1 MQRLNMLRGRHAIL
15 HVGGN
20 ALNAQTIRDLLGASN
35 PGRFIVEWAETF
47 AEGLQRA
54 TTNPI
59 SAVLLDLRLPDCSG
73 MDALDQL
80 ARAVPAQAIL
90 VVGSAEDDDVTQEVV
105 RRGAYGY
112 LLMSHLD
119 SYWLPRTLRHA
130 IERKQAEEALF
141 GEMERAEV
149 TLDSIADAVLT
160 TDLSGRIVY
169 LNGVAEAMT
178 GWSQVEAAGRPLE
191 DVLRMVDGST
201 GEPADDPFRRAI
213 LGHHPVRFLS
223 HDVLVRRDGFES
235 PIEDSAAP
243 IHDRRG
249 LVTGAVIVFRDLS
262 ASHETSR
269 HMSHLAS
276 HDALTDLPNR
286 LLLSDRLGRA
296 LTLARRHGRALAVIF
311 LDVDHFKY
319 INDSLG
325 HALGD
330 QLLQAVGRD
339 VTMCVRSSDTVSRQ
353 GGDEFVVV
361 LAELEHTS
369 DAALGAQKI
378 MAAVAR
384 PHQIEGHELHVT
396 ASLGISVYPDDGE
409 DAETLMQNADIA
421 MYHAKSQGRDRYRF
435 FKPEMNL
442 RAVER
447 QTVEAGLRGAL
458 KRQEFVLHYQPKIN
472 LTTGAMVG
480 VEALIRWARPDG
492 GLVEPDEFVPIAEDC
507 GLIGP
512 IGRWVVREACRQAH
526 TWQKAGLRA
535 IPVSVNVSAVEFRR
549 RDFLDHI
556 AASLK
561 ETGLHPRYLEIELT
575 ESALMAPKEA
585 TASALRAL
593 KRIGVQLVI
602 DDFGVGYS
610 SLSYLR
616 HFPIDAIKVDKS
628 FVQGI
633 LSGPNGGAVVRAVI
647 GIGKSLRHRV
657 IAEGVETHAQ
667 LVFLQGEDCGEG
679 QGFYFSRPLIAEE
692 FAEVLKAGAAH
703 PLN

>member
-1 MQRLNMLRGRHAIL
+1 VL

-20 ALNAQTIRDLLGASN
+20 TLDARTIRDLLGASN
-35 PGRFIVEWAETF
+35 PGRYVVQWVETF
-47 AEGLQRA
+47 SEGLERA
-54 TTNPI
+54 TTNPM
-59 SAVLLDLRLPDCSG
+59 SAVLLDLRLPDCAG

-80 ARAVPAQAIL
+80 ARAVPAQPIL
-90 VVGSAEDDDVTQEVV
+90 VVGSEEDDEVTQEVV

-112 LLMSHLD
+112 LVMGRLD
-119 SYWLPRTLRHA
+119 RYWLPRTLQHA
-130 IERKQAEEALF
+130 IERKLAEEALF
-141 GEMERAEV
+141 GEIERGKI
-149 TLDSIADAVLT
+149 TLNAIADAVLT
-160 TDLSGRIVY
+160 TDLSGRVIS
-169 LNGVAEAMT
+169 LNAVAETMT

-191 DVLRMVDGST
+191 DVLQMVDGAT
-201 GEPADDPFRRAI
+201 RERADEPFRRAI
-213 LGHHPVRFLS
+213 LGQHREKFLS
-223 HDVLVRRDGFES
+223 HDVLIRRDGFES
-235 PIEDSAAP
+235 PIEDLAAP

-262 ASHETSR
+262 ASRETSR

-286 LLLSDRLGRA
+286 LLLHDRLGRA
-296 LTLARRHGRALAVIF
+296 LTLARRHERGLAVIF

-361 LAELEHTS
+361 LAELEHAA

-384 PHQIEGHELHVT
+384 PHQIAGHELHVT

-442 RAVER
+442 RALER
-447 QTVEAGLRGAL
+447 QTVEAGLRAAL
-458 KRQEFVLHYQPKIN
+458 KRQEFVLHYQPKID
-472 LTTGAMVG
+472 LKSGAMVG
-480 VEALIRWARPDG
+480 VEALIRWARPEV
-492 GLVEPDEFVPIAEDC
+492 GLVEPDDFVPIAEDS

-526 TWQKAGLRA
+526 AWQKAGLRA

-549 RDFLDHI
+549 WDFVDHV

-561 ETGLHPRYLEIELT
+561 EMCLDPRYLEIELT
-575 ESALMAPKEA
+575 ESALMAPREA
-585 TASALRAL
+585 TASSLHAL
-593 KRIGVQLVI
+593 KRVGVQLLI

-616 HFPIDAIKVDKS
+616 NFPIDALKVDKS

-633 LSGPNGGAVVRAVI
+633 MSGPNGGAIVRAVI
-647 GIGKSLRHRV
+647 GIGKSLQHRV
-657 IAEGVETHAQ
+657 IAEGIETHAQ
-667 LVFLQGEDCGEG
+667 LAFLQAEGCREG
-679 QGFYFSRPLIAEE
+679 QGYYFSRPLVAEE
-692 FAEVLKAGAAH
+692 LAEVLTARATRPMK
-703 PLN
+703 

>member
-1 MQRLNMLRGRHAIL
+1 MQRLHLRGGRHAVL

-20 ALNAQTIRDLLGASN
+20 ALDAQTIRDLLGSN
-35 PGRFIVEWAETF
+35 SGRYVVEWVETLS
-47 AEGLQRA
+47 EGLQRA

-59 SAVLLDLRLPDCSG
+59 SAVLLDLRLPDCPG
-73 MDALDQL
+73 LDALDQL
-80 ARAVPAQAIL
+80 ARAVPAQPIL
-90 VVGSAEDDDVTQEVV
+90 VVGNEEDDEVTRDVV

-112 LLMSHLD
+112 LLLRHLD
-119 SYWLPRTLRHA
+119 RYWLPRTLQQA

-149 TLDSIADAVLT
+149 TLNSIADAVLT
-160 TDLSGRIVY
+160 TDLSGHVRY
-169 LNGVAEAMT
+169 LNAVAEAMT
-178 GWSQVEAAGRPLE
+178 GWSRAEAAGQPLE
-191 DVLRMVDGST
+191 DVLRIVDGAT
-201 GEPADDPFRRAI
+201 GERADDPFRRAI
-213 LGHHPVRFLS
+213 LGHPRAKLLS

-276 HDALTDLPNR
+276 HDPLTDLPNR

-296 LTLARRHGRALAVIF
+296 LALARRHERGLAVIF

-361 LAELEHTS
+361 LAELEHAA

-384 PHQIEGHELHVT
+384 PHQIAGHELHVT

-421 MYHAKSQGRDRYRF
+421 MYQAKSQGRDRYRF

-447 QTVEAGLRGAL
+447 HTVEEGLRGAL

-472 LTTGAMVG
+472 LKTGAMVG
-480 VEALIRWARPDG
+480 AEALVRWTRPNG
-492 GLVEPDEFVPIAEDC
+492 RLVEPEEFVPIAEDC

-512 IGRWVVREACRQAH
+512 IGRWVVHEACRQAQA
-526 TWQKAGLRA
+526 WQKAGLRP

-561 ETGLHPRYLEIELT
+561 ENCLDPRYLEIELT

-585 TASALRAL
+585 TASTLRAL

-616 HFPIDAIKVDKS
+616 YFPIDALKVDRS

-633 LSGPNGGAVVRAVI
+633 ISSPNGGAIVRAVI
-647 GIGKSLRHRV
+647 GIGKSLQHRV

-667 LVFLQGEDCGEG
+667 LAFLQAEGCGEG
-679 QGFYFSRPLIAEE
+679 QGYYFSRPLVAEE
-692 FAEVLKAGAAH
+692 FAEVLKAGATH
-703 PLN
+703 PVS